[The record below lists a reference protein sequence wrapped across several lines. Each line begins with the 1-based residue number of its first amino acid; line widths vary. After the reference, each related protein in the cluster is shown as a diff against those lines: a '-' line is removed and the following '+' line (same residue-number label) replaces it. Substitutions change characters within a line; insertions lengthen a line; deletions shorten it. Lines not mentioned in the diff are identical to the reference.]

1 MTRSI
6 RKSMMAGLATVACVL
21 TLAACGGSSSPPGS
35 SQGTQTTGTSP
46 PPGQADSRIC
56 QVVTQATAAY
66 NAKDFTTWRS
76 DMILIGDS
84 ADSAQYIPIRN
95 YAEEIKQATSSTTT
109 TTTKPKSKSHRHNGY
124 HFQSLFNELGAYG
137 GLQRACASLP
147 TQ

>member
-1 MTRSI
+1 
-6 RKSMMAGLATVACVL
+6 
-21 TLAACGGSSSPPGS
+21 
-35 SQGTQTTGTSP
+35 
-46 PPGQADSRIC
+46 
-56 QVVTQATAAY
+56 VVTQATAAY